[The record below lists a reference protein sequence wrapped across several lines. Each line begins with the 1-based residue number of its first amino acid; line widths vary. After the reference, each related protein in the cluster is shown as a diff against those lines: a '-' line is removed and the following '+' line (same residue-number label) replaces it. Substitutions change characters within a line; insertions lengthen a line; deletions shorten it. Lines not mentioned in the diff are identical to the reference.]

1 MEIGKGEKKQL
12 LRIARNSIGEL
23 FGQAELIEIDAKK
36 FPVFESKC
44 GAFVTLT
51 IGEKLR
57 GCIGY
62 IISDK
67 PLYETIRIVAK
78 KAAVED
84 PRFPPLTADEFEN
97 ISVEISV
104 LSEPFKMNSYDEIEL
119 GKHGLI
125 VTDGYR
131 RGLLLPQVP
140 LEHGMDRDG
149 FLTAICQKAGLPP
162 FAWEEKLLNIEMFT
176 ANVFSEREEDE

>member
-1 MEIGKGEKKQL
+1 MEISNEEKQIL
-12 LRIARNSIGEL
+12 LTIAKNSVAGIYSKTDP
-23 FGQAELIEIDAKK
+23 AEIDSEKY
-36 FPVFESKC
+36 PVLDKKC

-51 IGEKLR
+51 INKKLR

-62 IISDK
+62 IITEN
-67 PLYETIRIVAK
+67 PLYETIKSAAK

-84 PRFPPLTADEFEN
+84 PRFPPLRKSELKD
-97 ISVEISV
+97 ISIEISV

-125 VTDGYR
+125 VTEGFR

-140 LEHGMDRDG
+140 FEHGMDKDEY
-149 FLTAICQKAGLPP
+149 LSALCQKAGLPAD
-162 FAWEEKLLNIEMFT
+162 AWKEKVLDIEMFT
-176 ANVFSEREEDE
+176 ASVFSEREEND